1 MGGMRHLTDPA
12 MFRRF
17 DELLTKNRPG
27 YAPWYFL
34 LTKLDKDPADDPTD
48 PRGKRK
54 IAWKNNPK
62 HHLTAEQAIKYMRDG
77 INIGIAATGMDGL
90 CIIDI
95 DDIEAT
101 PDSVMKPTLSVR
113 SRKRIG
119 RHYFYW
125 TSDPRC
131 KVNIPTDSKGEMRAD
146 WEYVVAPGSYVI
158 CSAEEVARMPQE
170 QREFQGRY
178 TIENPVS
185 VADIGWEDV
194 PPVFQEQAKKEA
206 AAKRERRERK
216 KKKKEK
222 PPTATTKKNKSA
234 IHEIEWKDIQNIPD
248 KNRFPSLFHGSDTG
262 KNTSIEDGILSCW
275 RHNVT
280 HTPWSGICVLQGR
293 GTCMEVGQGMKGSGV
308 GPGCLDLRSP
318 EVFYIVW
325 SYAKKN
331 RIIPKDDPIPSKA
344 LAWYA
349 VDQKICK
356 PDDVVDGWKLPA
368 DAYNQAIA
376 LIESKEK
383 ISSGRERITGGVVA
397 TTIIDLKKTTAK
409 LNEMPISD
417 NAVENVRNARQFVES
432 ELTGADPAERRAFI
446 ESDVKKHFGFKTD
459 IIKQL
464 LKPVKTKHT
473 ALGLESGKV
482 VYQIID
488 GCFVKS
494 MTKKVEGNMMPYD
507 LKLCN
512 FTIDLLNDTLS
523 TDEIDTVRW
532 YSGDIH
538 VNSNKIPFK
547 AEANRF
553 VTQQEFARTLA
564 DAGGSSLQFE
574 NRNLQDIRLA
584 MQALSTPIC
593 RNIRQ
598 TFGMDAESKKYET
611 PSVTIE
617 AGSVKECSDSD
628 IDLTDI
634 DNAENLDMQII
645 SEEDFQ
651 MVGKHIIDDLL
662 NVHSRYSIDC
672 IAGHTFMAPLTT
684 AISRVRG
691 WNSEHIGLWLVGITG
706 SGKTFAA
713 SLFQQFFGDFSTEGA
728 IASWTDTPYRIQ
740 YTGYFFKD
748 ALYMVDDFKI
758 MYFKTPA
765 KLSAMTEVLQN
776 YTDGR
781 YRGRLTSTIKTR
793 KGRPIR
799 GNLLITGEDLP
810 SNEASILGRYHI
822 VQMYKEDRDDDAGER
837 CLCNQHLYSGAMARF
852 ISWVMQQDN
861 YAEQIVK
868 RIIELRHE
876 FIADR
881 DSTNISRIAQSFAY
895 NLTGYELFV
904 HFMSNSGFVDADTA
918 RIMIDTHKHNLE
930 ADIDSVAVLAQSAT
944 ASEIFISTLQDLI
957 NTGEVKI
964 HDKTN
969 VIMKPNPAAI
979 DDRDEKWIEEE
990 TPIENLHNCGGFDKN
1005 EDDPYLYLFGEIVY
1019 KKVIELLN
1027 RSDAPFTHTKHS
1039 LVTEMVKNGYLVPGV
1054 NRTASQI
1061 WYQDKNRKVWKIRKE
1076 SINYEETAQWTNAQ
1090 IYDADSHEAS
1100 KKPTSTTNTQHCTG
1114 VPVKD
1119 PIELAQQD
1127 RMKAIDQF
1135 FREHREPNG
1144 EPAEITY
1151 TRKDNLIE
1159 YAQKIA
1165 EQLHIERDVAFRSV
1179 MDYARDRGWL

>member
-1 MGGMRHLTDPA
+1 MTVRTDPDEF
-12 MFRRF
+12 MRF
-17 DELLTKNRPG
+17 HLLLTKDRPD
-27 YAPWYFL
+27 YHPFYFPL
-34 LTKLDKDPADDPTD
+34 SMHNKDPLTGRKWSDP
-48 PRGKRK
+48 
-54 IAWKNNPK
+54 KNR
-62 HHLTAEQAIKYMRDG
+62 LTPEEAERFMLHGY
-77 INIGIAATGMDGL
+77 NIGIAGTDKDDL
-90 CIIDI
+90 VIIDI
-95 DDIEAT
+95 DDINIT
-101 PDSVMKPTLSVR
+101 PLDTMKTTLMSF

-119 RHYFYW
+119 RHHFYF
-125 TSDPRC
+125 SKDSAC
-131 KVNIPTDSKGEMRAD
+131 KKNLPTDSAGEIRSL
-146 WEYVVAPGSYVI
+146 WQYVVAPGSYVK
-158 CSAEEVARMPQE
+158 CSEEEIERMPPD
-170 QREFQGRY
+170 QRERAGRY
-178 TIENPVS
+178 TVEAAIPP
-185 VADIGWEDV
+185 ADITHDAL
-194 PPVFQEQAKKEA
+194 PQVFKNQLDK
-206 AAKRERRERK
+206 ERK
-216 KKKKEK
+216 TATAPKTKEK
-222 PPTATTKKNKSA
+222 VKHHVSETTSKLFRLSLRDVIGKV
-234 IHEIEWKDIQNIPD
+234 PD
-248 KNRFPSLFHGSDTG
+248 KKRFASLFHTSETG
-262 KNTSIEDGILSCW
+262 KNTSISHGLLHCW
-275 RHNVT
+275 RHNVSQSPLSALAVMAGVAT
-280 HTPWSGICVLQGR
+280 CQEA
-293 GTCMEVGQGMKGSGV
+293 GTGHKGSGV
-308 GPGCLDLRSP
+308 GPSVIDYEDGRTLFQLWK
-318 EVFYIVW
+318 F
-325 SYAKKN
+325 AKKEGT
-331 RIIPKDDPIPSKA
+331 ILKTDPIPSKA
-344 LAWYA
+344 LVRYA
-349 VDQKICK
+349 IDQGVCK

-376 LIESKEK
+376 LIENEEK

-397 TTIIDLKKTTAK
+397 TTIIDLKKATAK

-417 NAVENVRNARQFVES
+417 NAVENVRNAKQFIES
-432 ELTGADPAERRAFI
+432 ELTGADPAERGAFI
-446 ESDVKKHFGFKTD
+446 ESDIKKHFGFKASTT
-459 IIKQL
+459 KQL
-464 LKPVKTKHT
+464 SKPVKANRT
-473 ALGLESGKV
+473 ALGLEGGKV
-482 VYQIID
+482 VYKSVD
-488 GCFVKS
+488 GCFMKS
-494 MTKKVEGNMMPYD
+494 MTKNVEGNMMPYD

-904 HFMSNSGFVDADTA
+904 HFMSNSGFVDAETA
-918 RIMIDTHKHNLE
+918 RQMVETHKHNLE
-930 ADIDSVAVLAQSAT
+930 ADIDSVAVMAQSAT

-964 HDKTN
+964 HDWTN
-969 VIMKPNPAAI
+969 KRMVPNPGAENE
-979 DDRDEKWIEEE
+979 DNEKWIEEDI
-990 TPIENLHNCGGFDKN
+990 PIEDLHNCGGFDN
-1005 EDDPYLYLFGEIVY
+1005 DPEDPYLYIFGKVVY

-1039 LVTEMVKNGYLVPGV
+1039 LTKEMVKNGYLIPGKDQTAKLV
-1054 NRTASQI
+1054 N
-1061 WYQDKNRKVWKIRKE
+1061 YLNKNRRVWQITKN
-1076 SINYEETAQWTNAQ
+1076 SINYSPALSPKDERHYA
-1090 IYDADSHEAS
+1090 EAERHCDDDGTQ
-1100 KKPTSTTNTQHCTG
+1100 KK
-1114 VPVKD
+1114 
-1119 PIELAQQD
+1119 
-1127 RMKAIDQF
+1127 RMEAIDKF
-1135 FREHREPNG
+1135 FREHIEKDG
-1144 EPAEITY
+1144 KPAEISY
-1151 TRKDNLIE
+1151 ASQKQLIE
-1159 YAQKIA
+1159 YVPEISD
-1165 EQLHIERDVAFRSV
+1165 QLHINTDVAFKSL
-1179 MDYARDRGWL
+1179 MEYGKHRGWI